1 MSAKEDGHWG
11 FLKAPLIQKIIN
23 MMWFANKHDDR
34 VVFHT
39 YFKPFSYPAL
49 ALVLAA
55 IECCI
60 DEGGEKEWISL
71 LQYKSTMVHTS
82 CISNACMHFEDAT
95 KLYNILPAICMRLY
109 ETGCIHSSAGPL
121 SAPTKVTVSAHV
133 ITTTIREY
141 EDGST
146 MEDESD

>member
-11 FLKAPLIQKIIN
+11 FLKAPLIQKKIIN
-23 MMWFANKHDDR
+23 MVWFANKHVDR

-39 YFKPFSYPAL
+39 YFKPFPYPTL

-55 IECCI
+55 MS
-60 DEGGEKEWISL
+60 GWWVHEWISL
-71 LQYKSTMVHTS
+71 LKYKSTMVHTS